1 MWTTATVKGSPNTK
15 HQMWAKKFFLVLKI
29 HAKIKI
35 RTKRV
40 TALPFLFF
48 VWASSFF
55 WTCSGKKTWCL
66 VVTWCNRPRRLFSHF
81 QSEEAINGVLLAIP
95 LQSIPMPTAL
105 SQQKSCVSLLR
116 LLQFSTIQTIFSEEH
131 QCFWK
136 VDGMFS
142 TVLILSTVHFYEN
155 QGSQYGGAQLLDL
168 NVTSLPISSKSCQR
182 ELFSS
187 TWNTLLPWMYPY
199 SPIFPDYTSQH

>member
-142 TVLILSTVHFYEN
+142 SFQCWYFPPFIFCEN
-155 QGSQYGGAQLLDL
+155 QGSKYGWALGFMLLPYQSHKKIIQKNYF
-168 NVTSLPISSKSCQR
+168 NVSEI
-182 ELFSS
+182 
-187 TWNTLLPWMYPY
+187 LLIPWMYHY
-199 SPIFPDYTSQH
+199 SPIFPD